1 MKSLCKAMALAST
14 VSALSFAGAATAAPF
29 SLSTGDPNG
38 LMATGSRPSSS
49 GKIEIESADDFIL
62 GDRTQLTGASF
73 TGLLT
78 GSANPTSVG
87 SVVVE
92 IYRVFPFDSSVPPS
106 GHVPTRVN
114 SPADVALDS
123 RASGSGLSYTT
134 TVLSASFTAANSV
147 LDGIH
152 PQPDQLTGGEGAVSG
167 QEVRFNLTFSTP
179 FDLAAGHYFFVPQ
192 VEVGNG
198 EFMWLSA
205 PKPITGGTGPF
216 APDLQSWMRDENL
229 DPDWLRIGTDITA
242 QGPFNASFSLD
253 GVTAPV
259 PEPGT
264 YALMLAGLA
273 VVCTRKRRRS

>member
-1 MKSLCKAMALAST
+1 MNSLIKVLAST
-14 VSALSFAGAATAAPF
+14 SIASTLAFAGAASAAPF
-29 SLSTGDPNG
+29 TFSTGNPDG
-38 LMATGSRPSSS
+38 LIATASRPSST

-62 GDRTQLTGASF
+62 GDPTKITGASF

-78 GSANPTSVG
+78 GSAALGSLG

-92 IYRVFPFDSSVPPS
+92 IYRVFDSIPS
-106 GHVPTRVN
+106 GRVPTRLN

-123 RASGSGLSYTT
+123 RESGSGLSYTT
-134 TVLSASFTAANSV
+134 TSLNASFTAANSV

-152 PQPDQLTGGEGAVSG
+152 PSPVQFTGGEGPVTG
-167 QEVRFNLTFSTP
+167 QEVRFDVAFATP

-205 PKPITGGTGPF
+205 PKPITVGTGPF
-216 APDLQSWMRDENL
+216 APDFQSWIRDENL

-259 PEPGT
+259 PEPET
-264 YALMLAGLA
+264 WALMLVGLGL
-273 VVCTRKRRRS
+273 VSTRKWRRS